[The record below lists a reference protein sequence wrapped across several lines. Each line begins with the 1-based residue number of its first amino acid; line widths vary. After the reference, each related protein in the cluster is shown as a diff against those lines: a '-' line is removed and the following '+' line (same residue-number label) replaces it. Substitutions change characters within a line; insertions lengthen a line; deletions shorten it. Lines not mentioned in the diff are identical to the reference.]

1 MELRSDIP
9 ACRVLIVEDNQGI
22 SMMMSALLRKLG
34 HEVRAVHDG
43 ESALVATEEFLPH
56 VVLLDIGLPKL
67 SGYEVARRLRTQPAG
82 SQALLVALTGYGQD
96 SDSQEAFEAGFDEH
110 LVKPVGLDKLQEVL
124 AHARR

>member
-1 MELRSDIP
+1 MEVRSDIP
-9 ACRVLIVEDNQGI
+9 SCRVLIVEDNQGI

-34 HEVRAVHDG
+34 HEVHAVHDG
-43 ESALVATEEFLPH
+43 ESALVAAEEFLPH

-82 SQALLVALTGYGQD
+82 AQALLVALTGYGQD
-96 SDSQEAFEAGFDEH
+96 SDRQEAFEAGFDEH